1 MLTRDK
7 NYSQCTI
14 FCSSVNV
21 PYRSYVIF
29 SFLRY
34 FDLEMFKIAETT
46 FKIKQGLTSLL
57 MAAFDTEYTTF
68 N

>member
-1 MLTRDK
+1 
-7 NYSQCTI
+7 
-14 FCSSVNV
+14 
-21 PYRSYVIF
+21 
-29 SFLRY
+29 
-34 FDLEMFKIAETT
+34 MFKIAETT